1 MKTRPKRRP
10 PQEKKRRLKPPRA
23 SPRIDL
29 GISGWLIPLHSHVGY
44 LWETEQ
50 GFEEAVGFLA
60 GLRDSEHGILIGDP
74 RDNERVLAIL
84 ERRGVDVR
92 SQRRRKRLSVLE
104 RASTA
109 GAMLDAV
116 AGAIESA
123 LARGAS
129 VVRLSGNVRWNRP
142 EGPPDAELLAYETRL
157 TDLAG
162 KYPCA
167 ILCLHE
173 VNSLTGLI
181 MRHGV
186 FNRHPQMAAEDGILG
201 NPFFIPLANSLGR
214 LTGAAAEFSRQQQ
227 DRDSL
232 RRETEMLQVIL
243 DKIPT
248 MVSFRDPSGR
258 LLFVNREW
266 EKTLGWTLEEAR
278 RIDLVAEAY
287 PEPEERRRVL
297 EWMQEGEHQWS
308 DFRARTRH
316 GGVIDISWIGV
327 TLRDGTRIRFGR
339 DTTERKRA
347 EEALRALPER
357 LLAVREE
364 ERARIAR
371 EVHDEVGQALTA
383 LQMDLA
389 WLTKRLASLP
399 EITAELPAKLES
411 MATLIETT
419 HDSVQRIATEL
430 RPGVLD
436 ELGLDAAV
444 EWWVRDFEQRAG
456 IACRIRSDLMDARL
470 DPDRSTAVFR
480 ILQETLTNVARHAGA
495 TKIEIRLSADPERL
509 RLEVQDNGRG
519 IEEDR
524 IADARSLG
532 LLGMRERARSF
543 NGEVTV
549 HGEPGRGT
557 RVTLTIPR

>member
-1 MKTRPKRRP
+1 MRR
-10 PQEKKRRLKPPRA
+10 
-23 SPRIDL
+23 
-29 GISGWLIPLHSHVGY
+29 
-44 LWETEQ
+44 
-50 GFEEAVGFLA
+50 
-60 GLRDSEHGILIGDP
+60 
-74 RDNERVLAIL
+74 
-84 ERRGVDVR
+84 
-92 SQRRRKRLSVLE
+92 
-104 RASTA
+104 
-109 GAMLDAV
+109 
-116 AGAIESA
+116 
-123 LARGAS
+123 
-129 VVRLSGNVRWNRP
+129 
-142 EGPPDAELLAYETRL
+142 
-157 TDLAG
+157 
-162 KYPCA
+162 
-167 ILCLHE
+167 
-173 VNSLTGLI
+173 
-181 MRHGV
+181 GV

-201 NPFFIPLANSLGR
+201 NPFFIPLADFLGR
-214 LTGAAAEFSRQQQ
+214 LTGTAAELSRQQQ
-227 DRDSL
+227 HRDSL

-266 EKTLGWTLEEAR
+266 ESTLGWTLEEAR

-287 PEPEERRRVL
+287 PEPEERRKVL
-297 EWMQEGEHQWS
+297 EWMQQGEHRWS

-316 GGVIDISWIGV
+316 GAVIDISWIGV

-357 LLAVREE
+357 LVAVREE

-399 EITAELPAKLES
+399 GMTAELPAKLES
-411 MATLIETT
+411 MAALIETT

-456 IACRIRSDLMDARL
+456 IACRIRSDLMDASL

-480 ILQETLTNVARHAGA
+480 ILQEALTNVARHAGA
-495 TKIEIRLSADPERL
+495 TKIEIHLFADPARL

-549 HGEPGRGT
+549 RGEPGRGT